1 MKKSN
6 LTVIMNSITWARDS
20 HGLFDYESKN
30 VTKIKHASNNPGLIY
45 RVASDVYFS
54 EIEAYSSAED

>member
-6 LTVIMNSITWARDS
+6 LTVMMKSVTWARDS

-30 VTKIKHASNNPGLIY
+30 VTKINHNSNNPGLIY
-45 RVASDVYFS
+45 RVASDVMF
-54 EIEAYSSAED
+54 